1 MSSEILWGSESLQ
14 GYSISQDATA
24 GLDNTSGFAFHIY
37 LFTCNYNGL
46 MHNITTRFE
55 VNVTFRF
62 ILNICFDCQGIII

>member
-1 MSSEILWGSESLQ
+1 
-14 GYSISQDATA
+14 
-24 GLDNTSGFAFHIY
+24 
-37 LFTCNYNGL
+37 L